1 MTSVYL
7 RHHCNKYQ
15 DFFKMAIIPEL
26 VRNYF
31 TRPLIQSVLKNV
43 FGEHNYL
50 SCNPDNGSNHNSE
63 EIPASCRSEDI
74 QRNGSC
80 CCWGPE
86 TVATIKCSSTNCRVK
101 LFHLKCLTR
110 NTADLLKKY
119 CYCPECCK
127 STNKR
132 KFGNN

>member
-1 MTSVYL
+1 M
-7 RHHCNKYQ
+7 
-15 DFFKMAIIPEL
+15 FFEMAIISEL
-26 VRNYF
+26 VGLSF
-31 TRPLIQSVLKNV
+31 TRPPNQSILKNV

-86 TVATIKCSSTNCRVK
+86 TVATIKCSSTNCPVK
-101 LFHLKCLTR
+101 LFHLKCLKS
-110 NTADLLKKY
+110 NTADISKKY
-119 CYCPECCK
+119 WYCSECCK
-127 STNKR
+127 NTNKR
-132 KFGNN
+132 KFGSN